1 MHIAFITVPASG
13 HVLPTLPLVQEL
25 TRRGHRV
32 SYATAPTFGDQI
44 AASGAE
50 LFPLD
55 WTPHKISASKGGQT
69 TAELATM
76 LAMSVRSTRRV
87 LPAALEW
94 LERDRPDVIVH
105 DMMTVLG
112 AIAAHK
118 LGVPSVTTYPNFA
131 GNEKFNLVEV
141 LVPKD
146 FDPAHPTFQEYLAE
160 RDQLAADYEVPVD
173 IIAGMRPTAQLN
185 LVFVPREFQIQG
197 EVFGDDFRFIG
208 PSFGDRDNDDSWRPP
223 AGAAKVLFVSLGTV
237 VNDRVDFFGTVI
249 KAFGG
254 GDWHV
259 AIAAGHQVDI
269 AELGEIPANVE
280 VRPFFPQPTVL
291 RHADVFLSHT
301 GMGSTMEAIMREVP
315 IVSYPQIPEQAA
327 NGRRVQELGLGRLL
341 DISRDVDPDELR
353 RIVEEVAVDKE
364 IPVNLAAMAEHV
376 RNAGGPAAGA
386 DAIEELVG

>member
-1 MHIAFITVPASG
+1 MHIAFICVPASG

-32 SYATAPTFGDQI
+32 SYATAAVFGDQI

-50 LFPLD
+50 LVPLD
-55 WTPHKISASKGGQT
+55 WTPRKVAASKGGQT
-69 TAELATM
+69 TSELADM
-76 LAMSVRSTRRV
+76 LVMSIRSTRRV
-87 LPAALEW
+87 LPAALQW

-118 LGVPSVTTYPNFA
+118 LGIPAVTTYPNFA

-146 FDPAHPTFQEYLAE
+146 FDPTHPTFQAYLAE
-160 RDQLAADYEVPVD
+160 RDELAAEFGVPVD
-173 IIAGMRPTAQLN
+173 IIAGMKPTSPLN

-197 EVFGDDFRFIG
+197 EVFGDDFRFVG
-208 PSFGDRDNDDSWRPP
+208 PSFGDRENVDDWQPP
-223 AGAAKVLFVSLGTV
+223 AGASKVLFVSLGTV

-249 KAFGG
+249 KAFAGS
-254 GDWHV
+254 DWHV
-259 AIAAGHQVDI
+259 AMAVGHQVDI
-269 AELGEIPANVE
+269 AELGEIPANVD
-280 VRPFFPQPTVL
+280 VRPYFPQPTVL
-291 RHADVFLSHT
+291 RHADVFLSHS

-327 NGRRVQELGLGRLL
+327 NGRRVVELGLGRLL
-341 DISRDVDPDELR
+341 DISHDVDPDELR
-353 RIVEEVAVDKE
+353 RTIEEVAVDKE
-364 IPVNLAAMAEHV
+364 IRVRLAAMAERVHE
-376 RNAGGPAAGA
+376 AGGPAAGA
-386 DAIEELVG
+386 DAIEALAG